1 MGLFPLWWILIFVT
15 LGEFISDFT
24 IFSLAK
30 LKLFHRFKRIEKL
43 TRLYEKADKFI
54 IKVSKKSTFLTILY
68 SKFIYGTRI
77 FTLVYLSSKK
87 TRWKK
92 FILSEFFILIV
103 WMSIMVAIGWFAG
116 TSVKQISSTF
126 KNIEFTL
133 LLLLIL
139 IIFIIMV
146 KKWIQTSLLKMEKS
160 EEWAYKYILILVI
173 LNVLIAML
181 MNPLIKQKLKRH
193 HLKKFYVG

>member
-1 MGLFPLWWILIFVT
+1 MNIEKFIPFFSNYGIFILILSGILGGEEVIISLVFLSAMGLFPLWWILIFVT

-30 LKLFHRFKRIEKL
+30 LKFFHKFKKIERI

-54 IKVSKKSTFLTILY
+54 VKVSKKSTFLTILY

-92 FILSEFFILIV
+92 FILSEFLVLIA
-103 WMSIMVAIGWFAG
+103 WMSITVTVGWFAG
-116 TSVKQISSTF
+116 VSIKQLSAIF

-139 IIFIIMV
+139 IIFIIGV
-146 KKWIQTSLLKMEKS
+146 KKWIQKILLK
-160 EEWAYKYILILVI
+160 
-173 LNVLIAML
+173 
-181 MNPLIKQKLKRH
+181 KQKQSS
-193 HLKKFYVG
+193 